1 MVMIKVPKGQRFI
14 RRGEKM
20 NNLFLIVQ
28 GKVRQVSERD
38 MIFLENGNLIGII
51 ECMDGIYIN
60 DYYAEQ
66 ETVLYPFS
74 FEKIADF
81 QAIFESQPKYAGAF
95 LQAAVRQTV
104 GLQERYQKLGA
115 FTKKF
120 YLTMME
126 LYQDY
131 QNYCEQFQIEAK
143 EPKRMDSLE
152 KIKVQQELGEWEIR
166 YFHELNQ
173 MKAEDLYAFYG
184 ARIPLVIG
192 EIARAAD
199 NMRHA
204 EQLIDRMQEYIQL
217 HKDVLFGASAE
228 DLFGSYVDLAVELAG
243 QDQNVDG
250 LLKKID
256 AIRSYIEET
265 QLYDA
270 AMMRKR
276 FDAYTQIDF
285 AAIRSQAQELSEAQE
300 NEEEAQDCLASILSY
315 AEYDEEA
322 IEKVRETFENYRTAE
337 ENSATEDALRR
348 IRRELTGIF
357 YDAYK
362 KAFRRSVEDEELS
375 PIIQMFL
382 YYGFMDVQTAGED
395 TANTLLDLTEQ
406 MYRCKSEHVYTMYDW
421 LLAIYRGEQEPCR
434 NEFDLDYIGYL
445 HEQKRLGKI
454 TADQEVQM
462 KHDNWEKVC
471 YEMDNMFVSTN
482 RATYGR
488 ISTFC
493 PVLNRNDVVG
503 TIEKM
508 LVTVHKLEKAM
519 NMIKNIDFSLFF
531 HEVIFSDPDKGVNK
545 ELLNKEILPDIILM
559 PNIGTRAMMWQ
570 ETAGMKRDT
579 SARFVFPLFTINN
592 LEDMMIETCGRY
604 RWEMCR
610 KIQGMR
616 WNDITE
622 RSLTSEYC
630 DYIQFYR
637 KNHDLSM
644 EAKEKIKNA
653 LTRAKNNYREVF
665 VADYM
670 NWIKYE
676 SNGSFRLNRVAREI
690 LFRYCPFCKDIRESL
705 AQNPTYQDMFSRYR
719 ILVARKQKHAQ
730 VFTDKYI
737 KSGGEMSVE
746 LQENLEFYNM

>member
-1 MVMIKVPKGQRFI
+1 
-14 RRGEKM
+14 
-20 NNLFLIVQ
+20 
-28 GKVRQVSERD
+28 
-38 MIFLENGNLIGII
+38 
-51 ECMDGIYIN
+51 
-60 DYYAEQ
+60 
-66 ETVLYPFS
+66 
-74 FEKIADF
+74 
-81 QAIFESQPKYAGAF
+81 
-95 LQAAVRQTV
+95 
-104 GLQERYQKLGA
+104 
-115 FTKKF
+115 
-120 YLTMME
+120 
-126 LYQDY
+126 
-131 QNYCEQFQIEAK
+131 
-143 EPKRMDSLE
+143 
-152 KIKVQQELGEWEIR
+152 
-166 YFHELNQ
+166 
-173 MKAEDLYAFYG
+173 
-184 ARIPLVIG
+184 
-192 EIARAAD
+192 
-199 NMRHA
+199 
-204 EQLIDRMQEYIQL
+204 
-217 HKDVLFGASAE
+217 
-228 DLFGSYVDLAVELAG
+228 
-243 QDQNVDG
+243 
-250 LLKKID
+250 
-256 AIRSYIEET
+256 
-265 QLYDA
+265 
-270 AMMRKR
+270 
-276 FDAYTQIDF
+276 
-285 AAIRSQAQELSEAQE
+285 
-300 NEEEAQDCLASILSY
+300 
-315 AEYDEEA
+315 
-322 IEKVRETFENYRTAE
+322 
-337 ENSATEDALRR
+337 
-348 IRRELTGIF
+348 
-357 YDAYK
+357 
-362 KAFRRSVEDEELS
+362 
-375 PIIQMFL
+375 
-382 YYGFMDVQTAGED
+382 
-395 TANTLLDLTEQ
+395 
-406 MYRCKSEHVYTMYDW
+406 
-421 LLAIYRGEQEPCR
+421 
-434 NEFDLDYIGYL
+434 
-445 HEQKRLGKI
+445 
-454 TADQEVQM
+454 M

-508 LVTVHKLEKAM
+508 LVTVHKLENAM